1 MYTFLFSLQ
10 SNFTFTRNSEMMPY
24 CYPCS
29 VGGRTK
35 TAQPARGEV
44 ELAQI
49 LTFYYNGHHFLNQKF
64 KQVIL
69 LLNKIIQLRR
79 L

>member
-10 SNFTFTRNSEMMPY
+10 SNFTFTHNSEMMY
-24 CYPCS
+24 CYPCL
-29 VGGRTK
+29 VGERTK
-35 TAQPARGEV
+35 TAQPARGKV

-49 LTFYYNGHHFLNQKF
+49 LIFYCNGHHFHNQKF

-69 LLNKIIQLRR
+69 LLNKILQLRW